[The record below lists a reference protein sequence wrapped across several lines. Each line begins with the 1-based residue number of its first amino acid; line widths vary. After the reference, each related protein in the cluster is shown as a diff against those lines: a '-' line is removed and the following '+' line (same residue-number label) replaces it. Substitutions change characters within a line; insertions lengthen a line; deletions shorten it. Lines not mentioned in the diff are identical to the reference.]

1 MRFSVNSLNS
11 KALIYQWSQP
21 VLVAAVVMVVMVVLV
36 MRSLFPQVS
45 RYGRLKTQVKNK
57 SK

>member
-1 MRFSVNSLNS
+1 MRLFVNSVNS

-36 MRSLFPQVS
+36 VKSLFPQVS
-45 RYGRLKTQVKNK
+45 RYGRLKSQVNNK
-57 SK
+57 